1 MPYLEW
7 RGIVKRYA
15 GRPALDGV
23 TLSLDRGAVLAVL
36 GPSGCGKTTLLRL
49 TAGLEPPDAGAILLD
64 GADLGPLPPERR
76 GIGLVFQDYAL
87 FPHLDVAGN
96 VGFGLRMAR
105 WPRRRA
111 QERVRAMLALV
122 DLAGY
127 ERRRVQS
134 LSGGEQQ
141 RVALARGLA
150 PGPRVLM
157 LDEPLGALDAA
168 LRAGLLQEVPRILHA
183 AGATTVYVTHE
194 QEEALAV
201 ADRVAVMRAGRI
213 VQVGRPA
220 DLVER
225 PADAFV
231 AAFLRLGTLV
241 PVTGRTAASADT
253 PLGRLPVRVAGRPGS
268 SVILVRPDAVRLA
281 PCAGCVPV
289 SARVA
294 SVLAGADG
302 ARVVLA
308 VEGSGGGRW
317 ELGCRLA
324 AGLAVPREG
333 KRLRAWL
340 DPRRLRCLPT
350 R

>member
-1 MPYLEW
+1 MPFLEW
-7 RGIVKRYA
+7 RGLTKRYD
-15 GRPALDGV
+15 GHPALDGV
-23 TLSLDRGAVLAVL
+23 TLSLERRGVLAVL
-36 GPSGCGKTTLLRL
+36 GPSGCGKTTLLRT
-49 TAGLEPPDAGAILLD
+49 TAGLEPPDAGTVLLD
-64 GADLGPLPPERR
+64 GADLGPLPTERR
-76 GIGLVFQDYAL
+76 GIGLVFQDYVL

-111 QERVRAMLALV
+111 ADRVRDMLSLV
-122 DLAGY
+122 GLAGY

-157 LDEPLGALDAA
+157 LDEPLGALDAT
-168 LRAGLLQEVPRILHA
+168 LRTELLDEVPRILNA

-194 QEEALAV
+194 QEEAMAV
-201 ADRVAVMRAGRI
+201 ADRVAVMRSGRI
-213 VQVGRPA
+213 VQAGRPT

-231 AAFLRLGTLV
+231 AGFLRLGTLV
-241 PVTGRTAASADT
+241 PVIGRTASGAVT

-268 SVILVRPDAVRLA
+268 SMILVRPESVRLV
-281 PCAGCVPV
+281 PGLSFVPV
-289 SARVA
+289 R
-294 SVLAGADG
+294 
-302 ARVVLA
+302 ARVVSVQAGPGGARLRLA
-308 VEGSGGGRW
+308 LEGSGGERYEARCLLAPGRSA
-317 ELGCRLA
+317 LPGRL
-324 AGLAVPREG
+324 
-333 KRLRAWL
+333 LRVWL
-340 DPRRLRCLPT
+340 DPRRLRSLPT